1 MAKLKDVL
9 AFLRKRGWSEYR
21 HEGGS
26 DRVWG
31 HPDGRQITIAVHPG
45 KEIDRPTL
53 AKILKQAGYS
63 RQDFWN
69 H

>member
-9 AFLRKRGWSEYR
+9 AFLRERGWSEYR

-26 DRVWG
+26 HRVWG
-31 HPDGRQITIAVHPG
+31 HPDGRQITIAIHSG
-45 KEIDRPTL
+45 KEINRPTL
-53 AKILKQAGYS
+53 AKILKQAGNS
-63 RQDFWN
+63 LNEFWN

>member
-9 AFLRKRGWSEYR
+9 AFLRERGWSEYR

-26 DRVWG
+26 HRVWG

-45 KEIDRPTL
+45 REIDRPTL

-63 RQDFWN
+63 LREFWN
-69 H
+69 Q

>member
-9 AFLRKRGWSEYR
+9 AFLRRRGWSEYR

-26 DRVWG
+26 HRVWG
-31 HPDGRQITIAVHPG
+31 HPDGRQITIAVYPG
-45 KEIDRPTL
+45 REIDRPTL
-53 AKILKQAGYS
+53 AKILKQAGHS
-63 RQDFWN
+63 LQDFWN